1 MEYNP
6 DESVYENVMR
16 NVGKIVKA
24 RLSESYKSEKIS
36 FFIELSKDYLDHQ
49 KKEDYG
55 YQALGIGVSGITKLI
70 CIEPNADIYE
80 NGVSEFYDVDLI
92 SDPQIISSVTD
103 EDCVGY
109 IKNNFQILRKNIFQP
124 QDHKRYFLICYSLDS
139 LIRHDQNTIFLNP
152 NKIQYAL
159 EIKSEAIES
168 QLNQYNWHKL
178 ISQDIKDEEEDLS
191 EDPQNLNDESGYD
204 VNNAF
209 KSLTHS
215 LPKRT
220 RYKATKIYQKTAQ
233 LVDSLNELYLVENN
247 KKLMTRIFIILKE
260 SISLNMRH

>member
-6 DESVYENVMR
+6 DESVYESVMR

-24 RLSESYKSEKIS
+24 RLSETYKSEKIS
-36 FFIELSKDYLDHQ
+36 FLMELSKDYLEHQ
-49 KKEDYG
+49 KKEDCG

-92 SDPQIISSVTD
+92 SDSQIISSVTD

-139 LIRHDQNTIFLNP
+139 VIRHDQNTIFLNP

-159 EIKSEAIES
+159 EIKPEALEN
-168 QLNQYNWHKL
+168 QLTKYNWHKL
-178 ISQDIKDEEEDLS
+178 LSQDCEDEKEDLS
-191 EDPQNLNDESGYD
+191 EDPIVLNDESKYD
-204 VNNAF
+204 VNTAF
-209 KSLTHS
+209 KSLTRC
-215 LPKRT
+215 LPKKN

-233 LVDSLNELYLVENN
+233 LVDSLNELYLIEDN
-247 KKLMTRIFIILKE
+247 KKLMTRIFIIIQE
-260 SISLNMRH
+260 SISKT

>member
-1 MEYNP
+1 MEYFP
-6 DESVYENVMR
+6 HQSVYENIMR

-24 RLSESYKSEKIS
+24 RLSDTYKSEKIS
-36 FFIELSKDYLDHQ
+36 FFMELSKNYLDHQ
-49 KKEDYG
+49 KKEDCG

-109 IKNNFQILRKNIFQP
+109 IKNNFQIAIKNIFQP
-124 QDHKRYFLICYSLDS
+124 QNHKRYYLICYSLDAI
-139 LIRHDQNTIFLNP
+139 IRHDQNTIFMNP

-159 EIKSEAIES
+159 EIKPEAIES

-191 EDPQNLNDESGYD
+191 EDSQNLNDDSDYD

-247 KKLMTRIFIILKE
+247 KKLMTRIFILIKE
-260 SISLNMRH
+260 SIT